1 MSIKLGLHIKLTLI
15 AWGVLSFMSI
25 NGSWEIKKKTISMF
39 LHLVQQN
46 SVIGRGRLHAE
57 LALKNSS
64 ITFSKTWKKSRIRT
78 ACVIVRDGINYHPIK
93 GAAVFNKRCRCL
105 FQKMRVISI
114 NTKESKRMNVLYL
127 EKRRWERTK
136 TSYGLSPARK
146 LILAKAP
153 IDGNVSLS
161 SGLIWSNFCLF
172 NQFICKNSNPGL
184 TFARFDMKNN

>member
-1 MSIKLGLHIKLTLI
+1 MSIELGLHINLTLI
-15 AWGVLSFMSI
+15 ACGVLSFISI
-25 NGSWEIKKKTISMF
+25 NGSWEIKKTISIIF
-39 LHLVQQN
+39 RHLVQQN

-114 NTKESKRMNVLYL
+114 NT
-127 EKRRWERTK
+127 
-136 TSYGLSPARK
+136 
-146 LILAKAP
+146 
-153 IDGNVSLS
+153 
-161 SGLIWSNFCLF
+161 
-172 NQFICKNSNPGL
+172 
-184 TFARFDMKNN
+184 

>member
-1 MSIKLGLHIKLTLI
+1 MSIELGLHIKLTLI

-25 NGSWEIKKKTISMF
+25 NGSWEIKKKPISMF

-127 EKRRWERTK
+127 ENLR
-136 TSYGLSPARK
+136 
-146 LILAKAP
+146 
-153 IDGNVSLS
+153 
-161 SGLIWSNFCLF
+161 
-172 NQFICKNSNPGL
+172 
-184 TFARFDMKNN
+184 

>member
-78 ACVIVRDGINYHPIK
+78 AWVIVRDGINYHPIK
-93 GAAVFNKRCRCL
+93 GAAVFNKCCRCL
-105 FQKMRVISI
+105 FQKMGVISI
-114 NTKESKRMNVLYL
+114 NTKVSKRMNVLYL
-127 EKRRWERTK
+127 EKPR
-136 TSYGLSPARK
+136 
-146 LILAKAP
+146 
-153 IDGNVSLS
+153 
-161 SGLIWSNFCLF
+161 
-172 NQFICKNSNPGL
+172 
-184 TFARFDMKNN
+184 

>member
-15 AWGVLSFMSI
+15 AWGVLSFISI
-25 NGSWEIKKKTISMF
+25 NGSWEIKKTISIIF
-39 LHLVQQN
+39 LHLVQQD
-46 SVIGRGRLHAE
+46 SVIGRSRLHAE

-105 FQKMRVISI
+105 FQKVRVISI

-127 EKRRWERTK
+127 EKPRWEKKKHLMAFHQRESSFK
-136 TSYGLSPARK
+136 QKHPLMVMYLYPPPWFDQISVF
-146 LILAKAP
+146 LI
-153 IDGNVSLS
+153 S
-161 SGLIWSNFCLF
+161 
-172 NQFICKNSNPGL
+172 
-184 TFARFDMKNN
+184 

>member
-1 MSIKLGLHIKLTLI
+1 MSIKLVLHIKLTLI
-15 AWGVLSFMSI
+15 AWGVLSFISI
-25 NGSWEIKKKTISMF
+25 NGSWEIKKTISIIF
-39 LHLVQQN
+39 LHLVQQD
-46 SVIGRGRLHAE
+46 SVIGRSRLHAE

-105 FQKMRVISI
+105 FQKVRVISI

-127 EKRRWERTK
+127 EKPRWEKKK

-161 SGLIWSNFCLF
+161 SRLIWSNFCLF
-172 NQFICKNSNPGL
+172 NQLICKNSNPEL
-184 TFARFDMKNN
+184 TFARFDVKNN